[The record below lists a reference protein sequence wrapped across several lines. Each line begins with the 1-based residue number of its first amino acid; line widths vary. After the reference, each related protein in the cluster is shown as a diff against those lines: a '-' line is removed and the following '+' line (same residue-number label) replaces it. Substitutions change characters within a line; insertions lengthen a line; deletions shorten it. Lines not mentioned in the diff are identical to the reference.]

1 MTSELSAQAV
11 VRRRLAL
18 TAALLLPPAVAGLVV
33 PFREDVANT
42 NAALLLVV
50 VVVAVAAGGD
60 RLAGVLAAL
69 SAGLW
74 FDVLLT
80 QPYGRLAIDA
90 RADVETAVLLL
101 VVGVAVTELAVWGRR
116 QQAAAGREAGYTAG
130 IQDAVDSVT
139 EGASAAVVVEQ
150 VTRQLQLVLQ
160 ADRVRFDYG
169 AGIVGGRHPRLRPDG
184 QVEVDGGVCDVERYG
199 LPIEHDIEILLTV
212 SGRYLGRFVV
222 TANAD
227 ARPSLAQ
234 RLVAVTLADRAA
246 AALSDRPVTAR

>member
-1 MTSELSAQAV
+1 MVADPA
-11 VRRRLAL
+11 RRRLAVG
-18 TAALLLPPAVAGLVV
+18 AALALPPAVAGIVV

-60 RLAGVLAAL
+60 RPAGVLAAL

-80 QPYGRLAIDA
+80 RPYGRLAIDA

-139 EGASAAVVVEQ
+139 EGAPPAVVVEQ
-150 VTRQLQLVLQ
+150 VTRQLQRVLQ

-169 AGIVGGRHPRLRPDG
+169 AGVLGGHHPRLRPDG
-184 QVEVDGGVCDVERYG
+184 QVEVDGALCDVERYG
-199 LPIEHDIEILLTV
+199 LPIEHDVEILLTG

-227 ARPSLAQ
+227 ARPSLPQ